1 MVGKISYSSQ
11 FAPQLAELAKIL
23 YEDEYFGFIKI

>member
-11 FAPQLAELAKIL
+11 FVRQLDELAKIL
-23 YEDEYFGFIKI
+23 YKEEYFGFIKI